1 MSIDMQH
8 LFVMYKGEGGK
19 DSCSVMGML
28 GQLVGLQ
35 TSLRWWWVHLASLS
49 SMPSYLVLITSHWP
63 VFQLAILIAHVPIH
77 PVYHSHHYLHP
88 PFVAPRLSVVQFVNL
103 QNQV

>member
-1 MSIDMQH
+1 MSIDMQQ

-35 TSLRWWWVHLASLS
+35 TSLRWQWVHLASLS

-63 VFQLAILIAHVPIH
+63 VFQLAILMPMSPFTLFIIPIIICTH
-77 PVYHSHHYLHP
+77 PLLPLDCLWCSL
-88 PFVAPRLSVVQFVNL
+88 
-103 QNQV
+103 